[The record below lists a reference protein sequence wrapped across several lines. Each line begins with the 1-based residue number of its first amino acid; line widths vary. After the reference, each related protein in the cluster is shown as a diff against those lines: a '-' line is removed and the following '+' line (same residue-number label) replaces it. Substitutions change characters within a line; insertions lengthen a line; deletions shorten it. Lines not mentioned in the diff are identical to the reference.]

1 MDQGPKKNVAL
12 ERMQYIIRRGSPRFA
27 GAVGAMRIVQ
37 LIDAWE
43 PTGAIA
49 LEACKSPELAE
60 GIVRLARSP
69 LYEKA
74 EIRSLEAAIE
84 FLGYEELRRAMLTL
98 AISAWAEECT
108 VTGAYDPFAFRRR
121 AVAHALLADTI
132 AKRLN
137 LEHPTDYFVAG
148 MFSDVGYMFIALHIP
163 FVIDHI
169 ALTKSRTPNVSLRE
183 CEERCLGFAHT
194 DLSAVACKEF
204 SLSEHITEAIRFHH
218 EPSYAPEESKSIADV
233 VHVSSYMLDRVDVL
247 PVKSLPVAQA
257 DESAYARLGLDP
269 SDLNVM
275 ETQVL
280 QKAEVFTAA
289 VRTSIAA

>member
-1 MDQGPKKNVAL
+1 MDHGPKKNVAL

-27 GAVGAMRIVQ
+27 GAVEAMRVVQ

-43 PTGAIA
+43 TTSAVA
-49 LEACKSPELAE
+49 LEAGKSPELAE
-60 GIVRLARSP
+60 GIVRLAKSP

-132 AKRLN
+132 ARRLN
-137 LEHPTDYFVAG
+137 LDNPTDYFVAG

-183 CEERCLGFAHT
+183 CEERCLGFAHS

-204 SLSEHITEAIRFHH
+204 SLSEGITEAIRFHH
-218 EPSYAPEESKSIADV
+218 EPSFAPEGSKSIADI
-233 VHVSSYMLDRVDVL
+233 VHVSSYLLDRVNVL
-247 PVKSLPVAQA
+247 PVKSLPVAQV
-257 DESAYARLGLDP
+257 DESAYARLGLEANEV
-269 SDLNVM
+269 SVM

-280 QKAEVFTAA
+280 QKAETFTAA